1 MTQPP
6 NTTNTPDSTQIAAEQ
21 DLDRLAYESLYGD
34 LSALTTRTRLNLDLS
49 QAATIAVQAALKITD
64 DTRAT
69 FAQMP
74 AIFFNPAHLA
84 NLEKHGRAARYV
96 TRKLRQAR
104 VLGESDARLPA
115 DLVDACTS
123 QYARMFRVAD
133 YALGDQETVARQL
146 AAIRS
151 GHGYQDLAN
160 DLDDLSDM
168 FDATPKRWPATKFTT
183 APTTP
188 NKPESWPAKL
198 SNNSTSNAA
207 PTSPTGPTNKA
218 ASGPC
223 SPKATAKSNALPA
236 TSGPTTKTSP
246 TISLP
251 CASSPHPT
259 TRPPHPP
266 PNGGGPLPCG
276 R

>member
-168 FDATPKRWPATKFTT
+168 FDAHAQTLARDQIHYRSDDAQQARILARKIIEQLDIQRRTDITHWTDQQSRIWTLLAKSYGEVQRTARYIWPDNKDITDNFPPLRVVTPSDNT
-183 APTTP
+183 
-188 NKPESWPAKL
+188 
-198 SNNSTSNAA
+198 
-207 PTSPTGPTNKA
+207 PTSPA
-218 ASGPC
+218 A
-223 SPKATAKSNALPA
+223 
-236 TSGPTTKTSP
+236 
-246 TISLP
+246 
-251 CASSPHPT
+251 
-259 TRPPHPP
+259 
-266 PNGGGPLPCG
+266 
-276 R
+276 